1 MEPPKKIDRWRVE
14 RELGHGD
21 FATVYLVRSGD
32 TTAALKICPESNHV
46 ARERLELEAHALT
59 TLEHPNIPRLL
70 EQGNTEGRPY
80 LVMELAAGESVQ
92 SKIEKNQALGRLYG
106 DLETLHLM
114 SQLLGTLVHVHSS
127 NLVHR
132 DIKDANV
139 LHADG
144 LDSLRLID
152 FGFCKESG
160 TYDIRSKDSFWR
172 AGSPRFSPPTK
183 LDDSTYAD
191 PSHDV
196 FAAGVLAYRMLTGKF
211 PWSAGQTQGVAALRQ
226 LQIGQPLE
234 SVTETNS
241 FVLPSI
247 SSWVSRLLD
256 LDDRRRPTAEEA
268 LKDAQ
273 EILRTAS
280 GHEERRGVTRN
291 RYAEVIRDP
300 IHGDVRLTLY
310 EYKALITK
318 EMQRLRTVKQL
329 GLTDMV
335 FPGASHSRLSHSIGC
350 VARVEQILR
359 TIEERDG
366 VRIDGELRDSARLY
380 ALTHDVLHIPFGH
393 TFEDELGF
401 FPRHDENSARCARL
415 VHSEDSELGNLLR
428 ETEIGRALI
437 PHLAG
442 ESTLKTG
449 RTIFV
454 DLVSGIIGADVL
466 DYIDRDAYFCGLDS
480 RIDSAIFRQFRIYAL
495 SQADDRRLV
504 SLISGKYGLRVDREY
519 AVETILKERYA
530 LFLKVYTHSTKAAA
544 SALLGKALYE
554 EMTQVRSSRRHIR
567 QEDIEWLSDDALI
580 HRLAGS
586 ARPIPKR
593 AATNLMY
600 RNLPQGVYRGLMLG
614 ESDRDERNY
623 RDRRLWLDD
632 KGIST
637 PDGRRAIED
646 ELARQ
651 VGMDPH
657 QVILYCPAKAPGY
670 QQVEHWVTLT
680 HDTTPPQQGSAF
692 GGEIAR
698 RHLGLWELWVFAVD
712 VNDPTK
718 RSRLADVA
726 QDRFGMDNMIKIDR
740 LQGRLF

>member
-1 MEPPKKIDRWRVE
+1 MEPSTNIDQWQVE
-14 RELGHGD
+14 RKLGHGD
-21 FATVYLVRSGD
+21 FATVYLVRSEE
-32 TTAALKICPESNHV
+32 TTAALKLCPESNNF
-46 ARERLELEAHALT
+46 ALERLELEAHALT
-59 TLEHPNIPRLL
+59 TLDHPNIPRLL
-70 EQGNTEGRPY
+70 TQGNIGGRPY
-80 LVMELAAGESVQ
+80 LVMELAAGDAIQ
-92 SKIEKNQALGRLYG
+92 NKIEKNRTLGRLYG
-106 DLETLHLM
+106 DLETLRLMDHL
-114 SQLLGTLVHVHSS
+114 LRALVHVHSS

-144 LDSLRLID
+144 PESIRLID

-160 TYDIRSKDSFWR
+160 TSDIRSSDSFWR
-172 AGSPRFSPPTK
+172 AGSPRFSPPAK
-183 LDDSTYAD
+183 LDNPAFAD

-196 FAAGVLAYRMLTGKF
+196 FAIGVLAYKMLTGRF
-211 PWSAGQTQGVAALRQ
+211 PWSVGPDQGIAALRQ
-226 LQIGQPLE
+226 LQVSQPLE
-234 SVTETNS
+234 PVSETNS

-247 SSWVSRLLD
+247 SSWVSRLLE

-268 LKDAQ
+268 LKDA
-273 EILRTAS
+273 EEMLRLAAAS
-280 GHEERRGVTRN
+280 KDRRGVTRN

-300 IHGDVRLTLY
+300 IHGDIRLTSY
-310 EYKALITK
+310 EYRALITR

-366 VRIDGELRDSARLY
+366 VRIDQDLRLSARLY

-393 TFEDELGF
+393 TLEDELGL
-401 FPRHDENSARCARL
+401 FPRHDKNQARCERL
-415 VHSEDSELGNLLR
+415 IHDEKSQLGNVLR
-428 ETEIGRALI
+428 ETEIGQALI

-442 ESTLKTG
+442 ETTLKTG
-449 RTIFV
+449 PMIFI
-454 DLVSGIIGADVL
+454 DLVSGIMGADVL

-495 SQADDRRLV
+495 PQAENRRLV

-544 SALLGKALYE
+544 SALLGKGLAE
-554 EMTQVRSSRRHIR
+554 EMTPIKSSRKQIR
-567 QEDIEWLSDDALI
+567 QEDIEWMSDDVLI
-580 HRLAGS
+580 HRLAAS

-593 AATNLMY
+593 AAAQLMY

-614 ESDRDERNY
+614 EPERDERNY
-623 RDRRLWLDD
+623 RNRLAWLDS
-632 KGIST
+632 KGIAT
-637 PDGRRAIED
+637 WEKRREVEI

-651 VGMDPH
+651 VGIEPY
-657 QVILYCPAKAPGY
+657 QVIIYCPPKAPGY

-680 HDTTPPQQGSAF
+680 KGTSPPQQGSAF

-712 VNDPTK
+712 VNDPTQ

-726 QDRFGMDNMIKIDR
+726 QDRFGMDNMIKVDR